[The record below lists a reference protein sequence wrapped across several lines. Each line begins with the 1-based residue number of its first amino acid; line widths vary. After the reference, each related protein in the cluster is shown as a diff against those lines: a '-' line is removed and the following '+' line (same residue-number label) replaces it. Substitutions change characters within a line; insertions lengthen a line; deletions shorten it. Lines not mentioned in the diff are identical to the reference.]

1 VKQGGAWYTMNDHKG
16 KELKFQSKDWNEKLE
31 DEEFKEHCYNMICEK
46 LVLKYDMSEL
56 GIDDVTETEDVM
68 DD

>member
-1 VKQGGAWYTMNDHKG
+1 
-16 KELKFQSKDWNEKLE
+16 
-31 DEEFKEHCYNMICEK
+31 MICEK